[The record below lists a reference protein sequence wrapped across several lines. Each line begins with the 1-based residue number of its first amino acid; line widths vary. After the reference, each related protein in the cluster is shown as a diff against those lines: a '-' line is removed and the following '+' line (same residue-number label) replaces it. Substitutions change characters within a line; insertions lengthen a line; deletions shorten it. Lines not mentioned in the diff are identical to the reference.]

1 MKKIKNKLNVLSI
14 LSLSLMTVA
23 LVVSVCLYFSKDRGE
38 RHVLYFQSLDDSKLY
53 TEVRYISE
61 YTKNQEL
68 SVSVKQ
74 FLEEL
79 LLGPVSH
86 RFMDVYE
93 PGTKLLSCYVE
104 NDTLYV
110 NLSMDA
116 LFPSSTTSD
125 FDMASELLVYN
136 VEKNF
141 REIKQVELF
150 VEGNNIVVEFKHR
163 KAF

>member
-1 MKKIKNKLNVLSI
+1 MKKTKNKLNVLSI

-61 YTKNQEL
+61 YTKNQDL
-68 SVSVKQ
+68 SVSVEQ

-86 RFMDVYE
+86 RFMDVFE
-93 PGTKLLSCYVE
+93 PGTKLLSCYE
-104 NDTLYV
+104 MKKDCIDLPKIPM
-110 NLSMDA
+110 L
-116 LFPSSTTSD
+116 
-125 FDMASELLVYN
+125 
-136 VEKNF
+136 K
-141 REIKQVELF
+141 
-150 VEGNNIVVEFKHR
+150 
-163 KAF
+163 

>member
-23 LVVSVCLYFSKDRGE
+23 LVVSVCLYFSN
-38 RHVLYFQSLDDSKLY
+38 FQSLDDSKLY
-53 TEVRYISE
+53 TEVRYISK

-68 SVSVKQ
+68 SVSVEQ

-86 RFMDVYE
+86 RFMDVFE

>member
-1 MKKIKNKLNVLSI
+1 M
-14 LSLSLMTVA
+14 
-23 LVVSVCLYFSKDRGE
+23 SVE
-38 RHVLYFQSLDDSKLY
+38 
-53 TEVRYISE
+53 
-61 YTKNQEL
+61 
-68 SVSVKQ
+68 Q

-86 RFMDVYE
+86 RFMDVFE